1 MMMESILFVNIINQA
16 FKIRS
21 KKMIKLK
28 NILPESLYWPIRN
41 LYDDKINP
49 FYVKSY
55 SQEGEDLVLTRIL
68 GEKTEGFYIDVGAHH
83 PKRFSNTFLFY
94 KKGWRG
100 VNIEARPGSKKLFD
114 KFRPHDINV
123 EVPISSEDKI
133 LKYYMF
139 NEPALN
145 GFSEEMSKSRNG
157 LREYKIIK
165 EIDLHTKS
173 LKEVLDS
180 NLSENQHIDFM
191 TIDVEGLDYDVL
203 VSNDWAKY
211 KPAIILIEDSEF
223 DLHNM
228 GKSKVYNYLIDKDY
242 TLISK
247 TFNSLFFAKNN

>member
-1 MMMESILFVNIINQA
+1 
-16 FKIRS
+16 
-21 KKMIKLK
+21 MIKLK

-55 SQEGEDLVLTRIL
+55 SQEGEDLILTRIL
-68 GEKTEGFYIDVGAHH
+68 GEKKEGFYIDVGAHH

-94 KKGWRG
+94 KRGWRG
-100 VNIEARPGSKKLFD
+100 INIEARPGSKKIFD
-114 KFRPHDINV
+114 KIRPRDINV

-145 GFSEEMSKSRNG
+145 GFSDELTKSRIG
-157 LREYKIIK
+157 LKNYKIIK
-165 EIDLHTKS
+165 EIDLHTKT

-180 NLSENQHIDFM
+180 NMIENQHIDFM

-203 VSNDWAKY
+203 LSNDWTKY
-211 KPAIILIEDSEF
+211 KPSIILIEDVGF
-223 DLHNM
+223 DLRSM
-228 GKSKVYNYLIDKDY
+228 ESSKVYNYLIGKGY
-242 TLISK
+242 SLIVK
-247 TFNSLFFAKNN
+247 IFNTLFFSLKAD